1 MAIKERLEEERG
13 YLKQVIPKPPGAELR
28 GIRIVK
34 EFKRSGEETQ
44 RKAYETGKLVAEYF
58 ENLGGKKLIQE
69 NNPKSEL
76 GRILF
81 GGVMKKE
88 LFENAKIQYAYDKEN
103 KIYSMVVWLDK
114 QPRILT
120 FRVGKNLVE
129 ASLADLNGNVL
140 EVLSHENGQLKYMG
154 KKK

>member
-1 MAIKERLEEERG
+1 
-13 YLKQVIPKPPGAELR
+13 
-28 GIRIVK
+28 
-34 EFKRSGEETQ
+34 
-44 RKAYETGKLVAEYF
+44 
-58 ENLGGKKLIQE
+58 
-69 NNPKSEL
+69 
-76 GRILF
+76 
-81 GGVMKKE
+81 MKKE